1 MVVFLMSKK
10 KGVIKMI
17 IDCYVFSDVA
27 LKPNHTYYNIDD
39 YKLLLYNLK
48 DYRVD
53 SFSIFTF
60 IYKVKVN
67 SDDVHYLGK
76 YGVYSL
82 KYQVVEEV
90 PFGDF
95 VAKLSLGGLEK
106 AGLMSIIKGTMPE
119 DKAIKKYEDIL
130 TLNKYRYSLTFIQAL
145 KFHAILSQ
153 KKYELPILYVDE
165 QGWYLVRL
173 FEYYNRKYEAK
184 NTLSNSTNHCVEQE
198 RILGSKKFEEH
209 FDIQNAILANEREL
223 QTFYDLI
230 KGRKLTQEKFEQCC
244 AEFMNLLDDDYRKKY
259 LAKIV
264 VFSNYEI
271 SEKYKDIFLPEA
283 VFKYPDWIKDL
294 KEEHISWQYAD
305 VTRFL
310 MIGYKVK
317 NGNYNLE
324 WANSIMNARSI
335 LKNDNYKY
343 IEI

>member
-1 MVVFLMSKK
+1 
-10 KGVIKMI
+10 MI

-27 LKPNHTYYNIDD
+27 LKPNHTYYNIDE

-130 TLNKYRYSLTFIQAL
+130 TLNKYGYSLTFIQAL

-184 NTLSNSTNHCVEQE
+184 NTLSNSTNHYVEQE

-209 FDIQNAILANEREL
+209 FDKPIV
-223 QTFYDLI
+223 
-230 KGRKLTQEKFEQCC
+230 
-244 AEFMNLLDDDYRKKY
+244 MKY
-259 LAKIV
+259 V
-264 VFSNYEI
+264 EY
-271 SEKYKDIFLPEA
+271 
-283 VFKYPDWIKDL
+283 
-294 KEEHISWQYAD
+294 
-305 VTRFL
+305 
-310 MIGYKVK
+310 
-317 NGNYNLE
+317 
-324 WANSIMNARSI
+324 
-335 LKNDNYKY
+335 
-343 IEI
+343 

>member
-1 MVVFLMSKK
+1 
-10 KGVIKMI
+10 MI

-27 LKPNHTYYNIDD
+27 LKLNHTYYNIDD

-53 SFSIFTF
+53 SFSSFTF

-82 KYQVVEEV
+82 KYQVVEEI

-184 NTLSNSTNHCVEQE
+184 NTLSNSTNLCVEQE
-198 RILGSKKFEEH
+198 RILGSKNFEEH

-271 SEKYKDIFLPEA
+271 PEKYKDIFLPEA
-283 VFKYPDWIKDL
+283 VFKYQDWIKDL